1 MSEMLKTL
9 PVSIYFVWQWWE
21 KYCRGDAERPA
32 TIDFEWMDKAYILR
46 QRFLY
51 EHFAEFGIGA
61 DQPVVD
67 KAFVSKVMP
76 FHTMIIPVA
85 LGMNVGIQECG
96 GYAWQNMTEE
106 QLKKLKPVDIA
117 NTYAGE
123 IILKQ
128 RQERLDRYGMATQM
142 IDLAS
147 VTNNAF
153 MMRGP
158 EFYADLIVEKDFARH
173 YMGVIRETM
182 CMAYRSISGLFGPM
196 DGFPIGNCNV
206 TMMSPELYDEMICQY
221 DIDCVKYA
229 AELTGKKPKC
239 HLHHCNVETEPFAE
253 TYGRIPGLTSLQG
266 SYHSDVNK
274 IHNVLPEVD
283 FLAMVNPVEL
293 LNRPLPDV
301 YQDLE
306 TSIVNGA
313 ANLAIWD
320 IDPAF
325 SPEKMK
331 GLFYGIRNVAEKCGR
346 KAVFSVHTISW
357 EELAWEFPQYVKG
370 TAKK

>member
-1 MSEMLKTL
+1 MRETPKTM

-21 KYCRGDAERPA
+21 KHCLGAAERPA
-32 TIDFEWMDKAYILR
+32 TIDMDWMDKAYIAR
-46 QRFLY
+46 QRFLH

-61 DQPVVD
+61 GQPVVD
-67 KAFVSKVMP
+67 KAFLSKVMP

-85 LGMNVGIQECG
+85 LGMDIEIQEYG
-96 GYAWQNMTEE
+96 GYAWQNMTED

-117 NTYAGE
+117 NTAAGE
-123 IILKQ
+123 VILKQ

-173 YMGVIRETM
+173 YMGAIRETM
-182 CMAYRSISGLFGPM
+182 CMAYRSISGLFGPI
-196 DGFPIGNCNV
+196 DGFPLGNCNV
-206 TMMSPELYDEMICQY
+206 TMMSPDLYDEMICQY
-221 DIDCVKYA
+221 DMDCVKYA
-229 AELTGKKPKC
+229 AELTGKKPNC
-239 HLHHCNVETEPFAE
+239 QLHHCNVKTEPFAE

-266 SYHSDVNK
+266 SYQSDIRK
-274 IHNVLPEVD
+274 IHEVLPGID
-283 FLAMVNPVEL
+283 FSAMVNPVEL
-293 LNRPLPDV
+293 LSRPLADV
-301 YQDLE
+301 FQDLE
-306 TSIVNGA
+306 ISIASGA

-320 IDPAF
+320 IDSTF

-331 GLFYGIRNVAEKCGR
+331 ELFDGIRNVADKCGR
-346 KAVFSVHTISW
+346 KAVFSVIPIGW
-357 EELAWEFPQYVKG
+357 EELAWEFPQYVKR
-370 TAKK
+370 